1 MGTSDELTDRD
12 ALKYYDDVRKRGYK
26 MEIES
31 GELTYYD
38 TNYLTRNDLL
48 REFRVEF
55 FMEGLWWPTLAS
67 KG

>member
-38 TNYLTRNDLL
+38 TNYLTRNDL
-48 REFRVEF
+48 
-55 FMEGLWWPTLAS
+55 
-67 KG
+67 